1 MNDVET
7 WLVGVAGRSSFLG
20 LEAWQWLGL
29 LGAVLA
35 ALLAGRVGAAVLRR
49 VSKLTRRTDVRW
61 DDELA
66 SALKRPSFLLVAV
79 LVAWLAIAPL
89 RLAGNARLVIDRLL
103 QLGLI
108 WALAWVVM
116 GGVRLVAGVL
126 ARKAE
131 RELADEPDGEVR
143 LRAAQTQIHL
153 LRRVVSIVVGILAT
167 ALMLVQF
174 EVVRTVGVSLLASAG
189 IAGIVIGLA
198 AQRTIATL
206 IAGVQ
211 LSLTQTIRIGDVVI
225 VEGEWGT
232 IEEMNLTYIC
242 VKVWDERRLVVP
254 INHFLEK
261 PFQNWTRGSQELLGT
276 VFFHADYALPI
287 DAAREALD
295 AILEGNDKW
304 DGRAKGVVVTDAKAQ
319 TIEVR
324 ALVSAKDAGDQWDL
338 RCEVRERLLSWLR
351 EYEGGRYLPR
361 VRVESP
367 HEADAGAI
375 AAPR

>member
-1 MNDVET
+1 MNDVEQLLSG
-7 WLVGVAGRSSFLG
+7 WAGRSKVLG

-29 LGAVLA
+29 ALAMVAAVMV
-35 ALLAGRVGAAVLRR
+35 GRVGGAIVKQIA
-49 VSKLTRRTDVRW
+49 KLTRKTDVRW

-66 SALKRPSFLLVAV
+66 SALKRPSNLLITVIV
-79 LVAWLAIAPL
+79 GWLASEPL
-89 RLAGNARLVIDRLL
+89 RLAGTAKVIVDRAL
-103 QLGLI
+103 QIGLI
-108 WALAWVVM
+108 WALAWVGM
-116 GGVRLVAGVL
+116 GAIQLVAGVL
-126 ARKAE
+126 ERKAE
-131 RELADEPDGEVR
+131 RDHTDGDDGEVR

-153 LRRVVSIVVGILAT
+153 LRRVVSIVVLIVAV

-211 LSLTQTIRIGDVVI
+211 LSLTQTVRIGDVVI

-232 IEEMNLTYIC
+232 VEEMNLTYIC

-254 INHFLEK
+254 IAHFLEK

-276 VFFHADYALPI
+276 VFFHADYALPLE
-287 DAAREALD
+287 AVREALD
-295 AILEGNDKW
+295 GVLEGNPLW
-304 DGRAKGVVVTDAKAQ
+304 DGRTKGVLVTDAKPQ

-324 ALVSAKDAGDQWDL
+324 ALVSAKNASDQWDL
-338 RCEVRERLLSWLR
+338 RCEVREKLIAWLR
-351 EYEGGRYLPR
+351 EYEGGRFLPR
-361 VRVESP
+361 VRVVESP
-367 HEADAGAI
+367 ENARRGGAVAG
-375 AAPR
+375 

>member
-1 MNDVET
+1 MNDVEQLLSG
-7 WLVGVAGRSSFLG
+7 WAGKSRVLG

-29 LGAVLA
+29 VVALVVAVVVGRLGGGVVKQVAKLA
-35 ALLAGRVGAAVLRR
+35 R
-49 VSKLTRRTDVRW
+49 KTDVRW

-66 SALKRPSFLLVAV
+66 SALKRPSNLLITVITGWVAV
-79 LVAWLAIAPL
+79 EPL
-89 RLAGNARLVIDRLL
+89 RLAGTARVVVDRAL
-103 QLGLI
+103 QIGLI

-116 GGVRLVAGVL
+116 GTVKLVAGVL
-126 ARKAE
+126 ERKAE
-131 RELADEPDGEVR
+131 RDHDDGDDGEVR
-143 LRAAQTQIHL
+143 LRAARTQIHL
-153 LRRVVSIVVGILAT
+153 LRRVVSVVVVIVAV

-174 EVVRTVGVSLLASAG
+174 DVVRTVGVSLLASAG

-211 LSLTQTIRIGDVVI
+211 LSLTQTVRIGDVVI

-232 IEEMNLTYIC
+232 VEEMNLTYIC

-254 INHFLEK
+254 IAHFLEK

-276 VFFHADYALPI
+276 VFFHADYALPL
-287 DAAREALD
+287 DAVRDALD
-295 AILEGNDKW
+295 AVLEDNPLW
-304 DGRAKGVVVTDAKAQ
+304 DGRAKGVLVTDAKPQ

-324 ALVSAKDAGDQWDL
+324 ALVSAKNASDQWDL
-338 RCEVRERLLSWLR
+338 RCQVRERLIAWLR
-351 EYEGGRYLPR
+351 EYEGGRFLPR

-367 HEADAGAI
+367 ENTRRGGAVTG
-375 AAPR
+375 